1 MGGWA
6 GALADG
12 ATHVGHEL
20 LADRADVLGEGGGK
34 HHHLLVVWRHFEDG
48 LNVSP
53 HVCSSTKI
61 MSDSAE
67 DGYMQVTE
75 DPSAAC
81 HQYVHT
87 GTKPC
92 KQV

>member
-1 MGGWA
+1 MGGGA

-20 LADRADVLGEGGGK
+20 LADRADVLGEGGRK

-53 HVCSSTKI
+53 HVCSSTAYLSKLTTV
-61 MSDSAE
+61 
-67 DGYMQVTE
+67 VTLKDVE
-75 DPSAAC
+75 QINNSNVP
-81 HQYVHT
+81 QL
-87 GTKPC
+87 G
-92 KQV
+92 